1 LRDERGAVPFLV
13 RFGVVA
19 GVAEADCL
27 GAGVA
32 TSGAVAG
39 ALLRQSRDV
48 AGAIVGDVLV
58 APCALSEGRAHS
70 LGLLQY
76 TLALSPL
83 IDTAQ
88 LWGGLAQI
96 LPLVMRTRWS
106 LSLIFL
112 DFMCVTMWIYRGSL
126 R

>member
-1 LRDERGAVPFLV
+1 MRRAVFRALRCGGRSGGGLHGSGWGSGGAM
-13 RFGVVA
+13 
-19 GVAEADCL
+19 
-27 GAGVA
+27 
-32 TSGAVAG
+32 AG
-39 ALLRQSRDV
+39 ALLRHSRDV
-48 AGAIVGDVLV
+48 AKAILGDVLIT
-58 APCALSEGRAHS
+58 PCALSEGRAYS
-70 LGLLQY
+70 LELLQY

-88 LWGGLAQI
+88 MWGGLAQI

-112 DFMCVTMWIYRGSL
+112 DFMCVTMWLYRGSL